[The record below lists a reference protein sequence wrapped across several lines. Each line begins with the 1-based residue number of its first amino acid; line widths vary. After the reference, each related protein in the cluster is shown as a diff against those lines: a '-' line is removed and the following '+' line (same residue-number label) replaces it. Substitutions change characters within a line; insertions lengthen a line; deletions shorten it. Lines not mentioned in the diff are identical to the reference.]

1 MEKDYI
7 GFDDIK
13 SLLYIPDV
21 QLFQVY
27 LREIYKDLADR
38 AESNRK
44 QGISKITFMEYMKLP
59 VFICEKLYAALDTDN
74 DQFLNGKEF
83 TEGLFKLYN
92 GNFDETTE
100 IVFKMIDFNK
110 DGLISKGDMKILL
123 SYLPVKN
130 QHTCEYKYQLE
141 CLDEIEEIIKETFG
155 NSQNLDYSDFVNHIQ
170 NKKSD
175 VYVQL
180 LCFIYVF
187 KPFTE
192 DNIKT
197 YQSFKRKGE
206 HSNTASPVMKSKE
219 IKMPSPSRGSRLL
232 PAEILNLQ
240 LDESMSATD
249 SPKKELSPNRR
260 SIKINA
266 MDLFVRMSNTRVVVN
281 KDSNT
286 EMKLED
292 LIKTSKNIYDSPTK
306 YIKKDPN
313 VTDFNLENNLVQL
326 DLDDNKDDVDV
337 VYENWVYKLTESNKL
352 KKYWIAIIAKDIYYY
367 KSEKRDDLQ
376 GMHNLSGCF
385 IKENSEKLMDGQT
398 YYSFS
403 VIFSSKTRNYYTTS
417 REEMKKWINCL
428 KDAIGYQSF
437 FDYYTL
443 SDDIGEGK
451 FGVVKLGIHKKTSE
465 KVAIKIIKKTAM
477 TLADMELVRSEMD
490 IMKLCKHPNIVR
502 LLDHFENSEYIFLV
516 MEYLQGGDFGNF
528 LKKNHYKF
536 QENAASKIMYQIGL
550 GIKYLHEY
558 GVLHRDLKPENIM
571 LAQYSTEP
579 IMKIMDFGLSKILG
593 PQEKVVDGYGTLSFV
608 APEVL
613 IRQPYNK
620 QIDIWSMGVILF
632 YMLSGLLP
640 FDDEDDNEEI
650 IAKRVVFMELEFP
663 DKAFKTKSAEVKDL
677 ISKCLIKDPNKRIK
691 VEEFLSHPW
700 IQKYNS

>member
-7 GFDDIK
+7 GFEDIK
-13 SLLYIPDV
+13 SLLHIPDV
-21 QLFQVY
+21 SLFQVY
-27 LREIYKDLADR
+27 LREVYKDLSDR

-59 VFICEKLYAALDTDN
+59 VFICEKLFAALDVDN
-74 DQFLNGKEF
+74 DQFLSIKEF
-83 TEGLFKLYN
+83 TEGLFNLYN
-92 GNFDETTE
+92 GNFEETSDL
-100 IVFKMIDFNK
+100 IFKMIDFNK

-123 SYLPVKN
+123 SYIPVKN
-130 QHTCEYKYQLE
+130 QNVSEYMYQLE

-155 NSQNLDYSDFVNHIQ
+155 NNQTLTYTEFLNHTQ
-170 NKKSD
+170 HKKSD

-180 LCFIYVF
+180 LCFLYVF

-192 DNIKT
+192 NNIKT
-197 YQSFKRKGE
+197 YQSFKKR
-206 HSNTASPVMKSKE
+206 SDSQSSSPSGKVSE
-219 IKMPSPSRGSRLL
+219 VKMPSPSRNSRLL
-232 PAEILNLQ
+232 PAEILNIQ

-249 SPKKELSPNRR
+249 SPRKDLSPYKK
-260 SIKINA
+260 SVKINP
-266 MDLFVRMSNTRVVVN
+266 MDLFVRMSNTRVVDK
-281 KDSNT
+281 KDSINN
-286 EMKLED
+286 MKIEE
-292 LIKTSKNIYDSPTK
+292 LIKTSKNVYDSPTR
-306 YIKKDPN
+306 YITKKDPK
-313 VTDFNLENNLVQL
+313 VSEFNLEDNLIEL
-326 DLDDNKDDVDV
+326 DLDDNKDEVDIIN
-337 VYENWVYKLTESNKL
+337 ENWVYKLTETNKL
-352 KKYWIAIIAKDIYYY
+352 KKYWIALIGKDIYYY
-367 KSEKRDDLQ
+367 KSDKKEDLQ

-385 IKENSEKLMDGQT
+385 IKENSEKLIDGQT

-403 VIFSSKTRNYYTTS
+403 VIFSSKTRNYYTTN
-417 REEMKKWINCL
+417 RDEMKKWISCL

-437 FDYYTL
+437 FDFYTL

-451 FGVVKLGIHKKTSE
+451 FGVVKLGIHKKTDE

-571 LAQYSTEP
+571 LAEYSNDP

-593 PQEKVVDGYGTLSFV
+593 PQEKAVDGYGTLSYV

-620 QIDIWSMGVILF
+620 QIDIWSMGIILF

-663 DKAFKTKSAEVKDL
+663 DKAFKNKSPEVKDL
-677 ISKCLIKDPNKRIK
+677 ISKCLIKDPNARII
-691 VEEFLSHPW
+691 VEEFLNHQW
-700 IQKYNS
+700 IKKYNS